1 MQLYARCIKT
11 ATKTHAMNP
20 APQAASSPVV
30 ELRQYSLHPGQRDN
44 LIALFELEFI
54 ESQEACGMTLMGLY
68 RDQDDA
74 DRFVWLRGFKGMTD
88 RVQALGDFYG
98 GSVWRAHRDAAN
110 ATMIDSDNVM
120 LLTPA
125 TARSGILLSGCTR
138 ATKGSADIPPGLVM
152 AHICSLARP
161 ANAALI
167 DQFQRQLSPLLQTAG
182 AMILGSYVTEHA
194 TNTFQRLPVRTGE
207 NLFVW
212 FSLFDSITAHTQ
224 HLQALAR
231 NPEWAQARAAWHAHL
246 QQAEQVLRLV
256 PTPRSSVHAEFP
268 PKA

>member
-1 MQLYARCIKT
+1 
-11 ATKTHAMNP
+11 MNP
-20 APQAASSPVV
+20 AHQAASSPVV

-74 DRFVWLRGFKGMTD
+74 DRFVWLRGFSGMSQ
-88 RVQALGDFYG
+88 RAQALGDFYG
-98 GSVWRAHRDAAN
+98 GPVWRAHREVAN

-125 TARSGILLSGCTR
+125 TQHSGILLTGCTHVAR
-138 ATKGSADIPPGLVM
+138 GSAEIPPGLVT
-152 AHICSLARP
+152 AHVCVLKQTAD
-161 ANAALI
+161 AALI

-182 AMILGSYVTEHA
+182 AMILGSYVTEHG
-194 TNTFQRLPVRTGE
+194 TNTFPRLPVRTGE

-212 FSLFDSITAHTQ
+212 FSLFDSVTAHTQ

-231 NPEWAQARAAWHAHL
+231 NPAWAQACAAWHVHL

-256 PTPRSSVHAEFP
+256 PTPRSSVHA
-268 PKA
+268 